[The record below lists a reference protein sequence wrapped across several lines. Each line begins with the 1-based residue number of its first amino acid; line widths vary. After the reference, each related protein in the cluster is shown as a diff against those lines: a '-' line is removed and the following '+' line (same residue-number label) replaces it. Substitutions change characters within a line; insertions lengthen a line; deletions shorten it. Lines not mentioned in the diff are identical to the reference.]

1 MKFIKYSVV
10 LSFLVMAMAVTA
22 QKAEEIIT
30 ESSLPA
36 EDIYIDGIVKRDI
49 EQESVLL
56 PYAPVRA
63 ADIAWEKTIYR
74 ELDTREKI
82 NLGFR
87 HPENPFFNIVR
98 DMAMNG
104 DIVTFR
110 DNGGFP
116 DFSAPLS
123 IEEVEGQLFSIDT
136 SVVTDYETYEEKI
149 SINKS
154 EVFYEDINRYKI
166 KEIWFFDEE
175 ASRMKNRII
184 GMAPVIDRKD
194 PETGIVKY
202 PETLFW
208 IYFPTARKEL
218 AKHRVFN
225 PYNENAPMT
234 WTDVIEN
241 RYFSSYVFKTPNELD
256 YRVKDFF
263 NSGDGEQDGID
274 VLLESERIK
283 TELFNFE
290 HDLWTY

>member
-274 VLLESERIK
+274 MLLESERIK